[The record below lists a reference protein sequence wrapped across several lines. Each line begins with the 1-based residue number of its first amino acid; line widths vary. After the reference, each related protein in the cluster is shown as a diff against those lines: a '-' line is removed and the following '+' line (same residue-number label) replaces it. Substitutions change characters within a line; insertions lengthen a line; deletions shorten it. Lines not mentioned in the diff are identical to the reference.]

1 MDYLHREVITPLDDA
16 EEIETYVVAL
26 TQRVEQ
32 GCGKNDWRGA
42 LLCTRGG
49 GERKEAII
57 KAMRQMNSLQRDIN
71 I

>member
-42 LLCTRGG
+42 LLCTLGG
-49 GERKEAII
+49 ANAKKR
-57 KAMRQMNSLQRDIN
+57 SLKP
-71 I
+71 